1 MIEMPLE
8 GVGAPV
14 LVKAPLPVGF
24 TWTVVFPD
32 AFPLISSRSVNW
44 FDSGPPAVQLRVQD
58 QRAVTAAVVAVDA

>member
-1 MIEMPLE
+1 MPLE

-44 FDSGPPAVQLRVQD
+44 FDSGPPAFSSVFRTNVPLLLL
-58 QRAVTAAVVAVDA
+58 